1 MVTRL
6 EPGEYFAGYQ
16 ILRKLG
22 AGGMGAV
29 YQARDRDLPRFVALK
44 LLSMPDGGEY
54 EHKVRFRRE
63 ADTVARLQHP
73 NIVTVYARGEDDDR
87 LWISMTFVD
96 GSDVARALREGPMH
110 PARAVRIVAETA
122 AALDHAHETGILHR
136 DVKPANILLA
146 DGRPERVLLT
156 DFGIAKA
163 IDESRQLTQ
172 HGEILA
178 SFQYAAPERLTRP
191 GEVDPRADVYS
202 LGCTLFHM
210 LTGEAPYPGQNVGRI
225 IHGHAYEPI
234 PLPSQRNPMLPRGF
248 DDVITRALAKEP
260 ERRYDSCSHLA
271 WSAAQ
276 VLKQTPPMN
285 TGPART
291 TDQLSGPRFATTRT
305 APRPG
310 SSDTGTRPG
319 PTAQRPAHP
328 DTGPRPATT
337 APRPGNPDT
346 GPRPNTTRTA
356 LRPVTTRVAPGSAMP
371 PRPMSAQSGPPPAVS
386 ATPSTQPGTTPNR
399 AGLPPTQLVTSP
411 PPEPTGPRDAGIGT
425 GPAPSGRGGRTARI
439 VIGLALVTVLAL
451 VAYFLARAD
460 NGHPTASTSAAPVTT
475 TTQPAITTTE
485 PTTAQPTTTEAKPT
499 TEPPYTPPRTTQP
512 VTTQPQPK
520 TIAIPDVVGSA
531 IAEAKAQLE
540 KAGFVVKE
548 VQRDDKRTKGTVV
561 ELDPAAGT
569 TRAAGTTVTV
579 YISTGPTMTTITVPN
594 LVGLSFDT
602 AKAKLQALGWKG
614 TLQQTTTKVTDS
626 TKAGKILD
634 QTPAAGAS
642 IALDA
647 AVTVAVGMLTS
658 STPVS
663 STTPANSTPPTY

>member
-1 MVTRL
+1 MVTTL
-6 EPGEYFAGYQ
+6 KPGEYFAGYQ

-44 LLSMPDGGEY
+44 LLSMPDGGEH

-146 DGRPERVLLT
+146 EGRPERVLLT

-163 IDESRQLTQ
+163 LDESRQLTQ

-248 DDVITRALAKEP
+248 DDVITRAMAKEP

-276 VLKQTPPMN
+276 ILKQAPPLN
-285 TGPART
+285 TGSART
-291 TDQLSGPRFATTRT
+291 TDHLSGPRFATTRT

-319 PTAQRPAHP
+319 TTAQRPANP
-328 DTGPRPATT
+328 NTGPRPATT
-337 APRPGNPDT
+337 APRPG
-346 GPRPNTTRTA
+346 
-356 LRPVTTRVAPGSAMP
+356 TTRVASGATTP
-371 PRPMSAQSGPPPAVS
+371 PRPMPVQAGAPIASGMPSAQPA
-386 ATPSTQPGTTPNR
+386 TTPNR
-399 AGLPPTQLVTSP
+399 AGMPPTQLVTGP

-425 GPAPSGRGGRTARI
+425 GPGTSGRGGRTARI
-439 VIGLALVTVLAL
+439 VIGLALVTALAL

-460 NGHPTASTSAAPVTT
+460 NGHPAASNSAVPVSATSQPVITT
-475 TTQPAITTTE
+475 TDPITTQP
-485 PTTAQPTTTEAKPT
+485 TTAEKPT
-499 TEPPYTPPRTTQP
+499 TEPPYTPPRTTAP

-520 TIAIPDVVGSA
+520 TIAIPDVVGSL

-548 VQRDDKRTKGTVV
+548 VQREDKRAKGTVV

-569 TRAAGTTVTV
+569 ARAAGSTVTAYV
-579 YISTGPTMTTITVPN
+579 STGPTTTTITVPN
-594 LVGLSFDT
+594 LVGLTFDT

-634 QTPAAGAS
+634 QTPAAGTSLAP
-642 IALDA
+642 DA
-647 AVTVAVGMLTS
+647 AVTVAIGLLPT

-663 STTPANSTPPTY
+663 TPVPSTAPTY